1 MSALAGLITAIL
13 TNIFTSA
20 SKLVFLA
27 IAFTVC
33 IGFFMKLI
41 TQDNFMYI
49 ATSVFSYY
57 FGVAQGT
64 IGAQSQLPPPQPP
77 RDTEAAAHA
86 IPAAVSVTKTET
98 TTTAPPT
105 VPGVK

>member
-20 SKLVFLA
+20 SKLVFLM
-27 IAFTVC
+27 IAFTIC
-33 IGFFMKLI
+33 MGFFMKLI

-64 IGAQSQLPPPQPP
+64 IGAQSQLQPQPP
-77 RDTEAAAHA
+77 RDPEAAHA
-86 IPAAVSVTKTET
+86 VPAAVSVTKTET

>member
-1 MSALAGLITAIL
+1 MSALASTITAIL

-20 SKLVFLA
+20 SKLVFLM
-27 IAFTVC
+27 IAFTIC
-33 IGFFMKLI
+33 MGFFMKLI

-64 IGAQSQLPPPQPP
+64 IGAQVPPQQP
-77 RDTEAAAHA
+77 RDPEAVATM
-86 IPAAVSVTKTET
+86 PAAVSVTKTET

>member
-77 RDTEAAAHA
+77 RDPEAAATV
-86 IPAAVSVTKTET
+86 PAAVSVTKTET

>member
-1 MSALAGLITAIL
+1 MSAMATTITAIL

-20 SKLVFLA
+20 SKLVFLM
-27 IAFTVC
+27 IAFTIC
-33 IGFFMKLI
+33 MGFFMKLI

-64 IGAQSQLPPPQPP
+64 IGAQAQLPPPQPP
-77 RDTEAAAHA
+77 RDPDAAAVA
-86 IPAAVSVTKTET
+86 PAVSVTKTET